1 MPHSISNAPW
11 MSIGAAPI
19 CVKYAAVASLA
30 ESNPLVAI
38 DLEDNPE
45 SLRDVTV
52 LVQFSRP
59 NRGLQLADFGK
70 HDSAGWLLSSLV
82 NSSDPILNLIYG
94 VIPGC
99 TAIYKV
105 CY

>member
-1 MPHSISNAPW
+1 MPHSISNAPL

-19 CVKYAAVASLA
+19 CVKYAAIASLA

-45 SLRDVTV
+45 SLRDVPM
-52 LVQFSRP
+52 LAQCSCP
-59 NRGLQLADFGK
+59 NRLQLADFGK